1 MSESGITESESK
13 RIHERLP
20 AVSRYF
26 RLKSQIGSGTFSK
39 VYLAEIKGL
48 QESPTVAIKII
59 TPTSDPAR
67 VYSHGIYILNYLKY
81 LLLLQRKLPQTCI
94 QIQWIIFLI
103 LQIFLKTFKHIWKI
117 LLKWWW
123 ALVFYFDQNY
133 DWWFSD

>member
-67 VYSHGIYILNYLKY
+67 VYSHGIHLLNYFSKVSTNDERRFSYMSKITMGDFLMKY
-81 LLLLQRKLPQTCI
+81 
-94 QIQWIIFLI
+94 
-103 LQIFLKTFKHIWKI
+103 
-117 LLKWWW
+117 
-123 ALVFYFDQNY
+123 
-133 DWWFSD
+133 